1 MGEQHQRPAD
11 LGHRAADGI
20 ERDEDAVS
28 RALRIRRTVFD
39 EPQFVDQAAIAIGE
53 IDEARGRALRRQ
65 RSVQAI
71 DQPGAEGV
79 QPFKFLQIDVDAARL
94 LVAAGGVLDDLLKL
108 GGTLGGPG
116 TARRERYAFA
126 PTLASPACGGG

>member
-1 MGEQHQRPAD
+1 MRVVAPC
-11 LGHRAADGI
+11 
-20 ERDEDAVS
+20 AVS
-28 RALRIRRTVFD
+28 ARFRRSIS
-39 EPQFVDQAAIAIGE
+39 QAPN
-53 IDEARGRALRRQ
+53 D
-65 RSVQAI
+65 
-71 DQPGAEGV
+71 V

-116 TARRERYAFA
+116 AARRERYAFA